1 MAFRSM
7 TIASAA
13 ALVLLAGCGGGT
25 GDSDENAAGGSAV
38 VPKVSN
44 DWALQYTGGTAGP
57 ADTGKSP
64 IKVGYI
70 NQEGGAPAFPEAS
83 TGIDAAVAYI
93 NRELGGAG
101 GHPVVLEKCV
111 VQSEEDGQKCGT
123 QMANDPEVKF
133 VIEGV
138 LTVGNKAIYSVLGGR
153 KPIMEASPSTS
164 DDLTAEGA
172 YSYTPGGP
180 GTIAGMAQ
188 FVARQLPDVRRVA
201 VLYADNPAGKA
212 AAEQFLEPQLKKLG
226 VTDVKLVGVA
236 DTATGP
242 DVAAAIQA
250 AGGRQADTLLSFLT
264 VPGCM
269 ATYDAL
275 QSLGVTPR
283 VVATGLCFGTPMTKH
298 MRDVGSEDQ
307 VPDGWYFTN
316 FGYSYFAPDEA
327 SGMATYVAK
336 VKQYGPKN
344 AEYTGFAGYT
354 FANLMTAMKFV
365 HEIGPDRLTS
375 EAMAKAIESFEGP
388 MMMVAGPIECGY
400 SPVFAALCGSQI
412 GVEQYK
418 DGRWIQVATPLRGNA
433 ISIAQALGG

>member
-1 MAFRSM
+1 M

-13 ALVLLAGCGGGT
+13 ALVLLAGCGSGT
-25 GDSDENAAGGSAV
+25 GDSDGKASAGSAV

-44 DWALQYTGGTAGP
+44 DWALRYTGGTAGP
-57 ADTGKSP
+57 ADTKKSP

-93 NRELGGAG
+93 NRELGGAK

-164 DDLTAEGA
+164 DDLTAKGA

-188 FVARQLPDVRRVA
+188 FVAEQLPDVRRVA

-212 AAEQFLEPQLKKLG
+212 SAEQFLKPQLQKLG

-275 QSLGVTPR
+275 QSLGITPR

-316 FGYSYFAPDEA
+316 FGYSYFTPDEA

-336 VKQYGPKN
+336 VKQYAPKN

-365 HEIGPDRLTS
+365 NEIGPDRLTS

-418 DGRWIQVATPLRGNA
+418 DGRWIQVATPLRDNA